1 MSTKRKNSPKPNAA
15 TANTNTNA
23 LEAQVQIKFQQAIT
37 NHQNGQ
43 IAQAQALYENILT
56 VQPRHFDALHLLG
69 VIASQMDHHQKAV
82 ELMSRAIAIH
92 PGNPSFYSN
101 RGVSLQKLKQLDAA
115 VDSYDQAIRLKPD
128 YALAYFNRGVS
139 LHELKRLEAAVAS
152 YEQAI
157 DIKPDY
163 AEAHASRGNALTEL
177 KQLDAAIASYDQA
190 IRIKP
195 DYAEAHA
202 NRGFALQEH
211 KQLDAAIA
219 SYDQA
224 IGINRDYAQA
234 HYNRG
239 NALKEGE
246 QFDAAVESY
255 ERAISIQ
262 PDYAEAYANRGAAL
276 KEMHRLDAAVASYEQ
291 AIRLKPDYAQAWYN
305 RGVLLKDLNHLDA
318 AIASYDC
325 AIKLQPDYPDANWN
339 KAFTL
344 LLNGNFAAGWDL
356 YEWRWINEK
365 TKLKQRD
372 FSQPLW
378 LGKES
383 LAGNTI
389 LLHNEQGL
397 GDAIQ
402 FVRYAKLA
410 SDLGARVIVEIPAS
424 LIDLFKGFSGVGEVA
439 VRGGVLPEFDYH
451 CPLLSLP
458 LAFNTDLQSIPAA
471 QKYISPDRTKQEY
484 WSHKLGA
491 KSKPRV
497 GLVWS
502 GNANHT
508 NDLNRSALLADLLPH
523 LPSGIQ
529 YISLQKEVRDIDLP
543 ALESNPNIMHMGD
556 ELQDFT
562 DTAALCGLM
571 DLVISVDTS
580 VAHLSGVLEIPTWI
594 ALPFSPDWRWL
605 LNRDDS
611 PWYPSVKLY
620 RQPDIKDWGNV
631 FAKIGEDLLRFVRGK
646 TEEN

>member
-1 MSTKRKNSPKPNAA
+1 MSTKRKNIPKPNAA
-15 TANTNTNA
+15 ANA

-43 IAQAQALYENILT
+43 FAQAQAIYEHILT
-56 VQPRHFDALHLLG
+56 VQPRHFDSLHLLG
-69 VIASQMDHHQKAV
+69 VIASQMDLHQKAV

-92 PGNPSFYSN
+92 PANPSFYSN

-115 VDSYDQAIRLKPD
+115 IDSYDQAIRLKPD

-152 YEQAI
+152 YDHAI
-157 DIKPDY
+157 
-163 AEAHASRGNALTEL
+163 S
-177 KQLDAAIASYDQA
+177 
-190 IRIKP
+190 IKP

-202 NRGFALQEH
+202 NRGFALQERQ
-211 KQLDAAIA
+211 QLDAAIA
-219 SYDQA
+219 SYDRA
-224 IGINRDYAQA
+224 ISINRDYAQA

-239 NALKEGE
+239 NALKECE
-246 QFDAAVESY
+246 QFDAAMESY

-262 PDYAEAYANRGAAL
+262 PDYAEAYANRGAVL
-276 KEMHRLDAAVASYEQ
+276 KEMNRLDAAVASYDQ

-305 RGVLLKDLNHLDA
+305 RGVVLKDLNHLPA

-325 AIKLQPDYPDANWN
+325 AIELQPDYPEANWN

-344 LLNGNFAAGWDL
+344 LLNGNFAEGWDL

-365 TKLKQRD
+365 TKLKKRD
-372 FSQPLW
+372 FSQALW

-383 LAGNTI
+383 LADKTI

-402 FVRYAKLA
+402 FVRYAKLLA
-410 SDLGARVIVEIPAS
+410 DLGARVIVELPAS
-424 LIDLFKGFSGVGEVA
+424 LIDLFKGFSGVCEVA
-439 VRGGVLPEFDYH
+439 VRGAVLPEFDYH

-458 LAFNTDLQSIPAA
+458 LAFNTGLQSIPAS
-471 QKYISPDRTKQEY
+471 QKYLSRDRAKQEY
-484 WSHKLGA
+484 WSNKLGA

-502 GNANHT
+502 GNADHA
-508 NDLNRSALLADLLPH
+508 NDLNRSVLLADLMPN

-529 YISLQKEVRDIDLP
+529 YISLQQEVRDIDKP
-543 ALESNPNIMHMGD
+543 ALASNPNIMHVGD
-556 ELQDFT
+556 ELKDFT
-562 DTAALCGLM
+562 DTAALCALM

-580 VAHLSGVLEIPTWI
+580 VAHLSGMLEIPTWI
-594 ALPFSPDWRWL
+594 LLPFSPDWRWL

-611 PWYPSVKLY
+611 PWYPSVRLY
-620 RQPDIKDWGNV
+620 RQPGIKDWGNA
-631 FAKIGEDLLRFVRGK
+631 FAKIEQDLLRFARNIEPFDEPGQSLIAS
-646 TEEN
+646 